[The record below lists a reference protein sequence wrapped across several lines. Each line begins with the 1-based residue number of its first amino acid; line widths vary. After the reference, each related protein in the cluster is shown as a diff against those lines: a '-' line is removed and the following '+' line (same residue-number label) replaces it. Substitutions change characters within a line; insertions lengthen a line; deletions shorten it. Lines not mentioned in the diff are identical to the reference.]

1 MKYFLVQGYI
11 GFKQFDSNWER
22 GTVPLILGQ
31 LVCPLGLQET
41 SLFFGSPAVCSAIW
55 AAVEIAVF
63 YEDSTVKKH
72 SQQKGEEGD
81 F

>member
-1 MKYFLVQGYI
+1 MYRFQTIWLKLR
-11 GFKQFDSNWER
+11 ER